1 MFTQVLD
8 VPEAVIGHLIANVHV
23 NVQTLCWLT
32 NLRCIVIRL
41 LGANVSEAF

>member
-8 VPEAVIGHLIANVHV
+8 ALEAFTGHLIANVHV
-23 NVQTLCWLT
+23 SVQTLCWLT

-41 LGANVSEAF
+41 LGANVLEAF